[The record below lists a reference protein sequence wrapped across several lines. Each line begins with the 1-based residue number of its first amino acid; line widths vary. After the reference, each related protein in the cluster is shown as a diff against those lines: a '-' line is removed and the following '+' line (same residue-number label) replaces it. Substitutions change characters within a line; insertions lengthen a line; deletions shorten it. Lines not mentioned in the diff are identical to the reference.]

1 MTIES
6 FDDLRRA
13 IKPYIT
19 QSSSATYKL
28 DRMHKLLAH
37 LGNPQESFK
46 AVHIAGTS
54 GKTSTAYYAAA
65 LLKAA
70 GYRTGLTVSPHTIE
84 VNDRVQIDCQP
95 LLEPLFCAEFELFMD
110 ELQASGIWPTYF
122 EIMVAFAY
130 WEFARQDVEYAVIE
144 VGLGGLLDGTNTIN
158 RPDKVCIITDI
169 GLDHTSILGKTYGEI
184 ATQKAGIIQDGNEV
198 FVYRQSAEVMK
209 PIKERALAKHARLTI
224 VEPSSVEAPAYLPL
238 FQQRNFGLALTVIR
252 HVVTQRNGV
261 LTDTAIRQASRTFIP
276 GRMEVFK
283 LAGKT
288 IILDGAHNGQKV
300 KALMESIHEQ
310 NQGRSIALLLGFLD
324 GPAADTR
331 IPDILAS
338 AAPSAEHVIV
348 TEFGGPQDEPYRS
361 VLAQEV
367 ERIVKPLEAD
377 YAIDHQSDAHVAF
390 EHALKRPEDIIVVT
404 GSIYLLNHIRPLVL
418 SRTGHKK

>member
-6 FDDLRRA
+6 FDDLRQA

-19 QSSSATYKL
+19 QSSSATYTL
-28 DRMHKLLAH
+28 DRMRKLLAY
-37 LGNPQESFK
+37 LGNPQESYK

-70 GYRTGLTVSPHTIE
+70 GYRTGLTVSPHTLE

-110 ELQASGIWPTYF
+110 EVQASGTWPTYF

-130 WEFARQDVEYAVIE
+130 WEFARQDVEYAVVE
-144 VGLGGLLDGTNTIN
+144 VGLGGLLDGTNTIS
-158 RPDKVCIITDI
+158 RADKVCIITDI
-169 GLDHTSILGKTYGEI
+169 GLDHTNILGKTYGEI
-184 ATQKAGIIQDGNEV
+184 AIQKAGIIQESNEV

-209 PIKERALAKHARLTI
+209 PIQDRASAKHAKVTV
-224 VEPSSVEAPAYLPL
+224 VEPGSVTAPQSLPL
-238 FQQRNFGLALTVIR
+238 FQQRNFGLALTTVR
-252 HVVTQRNGV
+252 HIVAQRKGT
-261 LTDTAIRQASRTFIP
+261 LSDAAIRRASRTFIP
-276 GRMEVFK
+276 GRMEIFTF
-283 LAGKT
+283 ANKT

-310 NQGRSIALLLGFLD
+310 NQGKSIVLLLGFLD

-331 IPDILAS
+331 IPDILEA
-338 AAPSAEHVIV
+338 AAPAAEHVIV

-367 ERIVKPLEAD
+367 ERVIKPLEAD
-377 YAIDHQSDAHVAF
+377 YAIDHQSSARTAF
-390 EHALKRPEDIIVVT
+390 EHALKRPEAIIVVA

-418 SRTGHKK
+418 AKADHKK

>member
-19 QSSSATYKL
+19 QSSSATYTL
-28 DRMHKLLAH
+28 DRMCKLLAY
-37 LGNPQESFK
+37 LGNPQESYK

-70 GYRTGLTVSPHTIE
+70 GYRTGLTVSPHTLEI
-84 VNDRVQIDCQP
+84 NDRVQIDCQP

-110 ELQASGIWPTYF
+110 EVQASGTWPTYF

-144 VGLGGLLDGTNTIN
+144 VGLGGLLDGTNTIS
-158 RPDKVCIITDI
+158 RADKVCIITDI
-169 GLDHTSILGKTYGEI
+169 GLDHTNILGKTYGEI
-184 ATQKAGIIQDGNEV
+184 ATQKAGIIQEGNEV
-198 FVYRQSAEVMK
+198 FVYRQSAEVIK
-209 PIKERALAKHARLTI
+209 PIAARVTDKHATLTV
-224 VEPSSVEAPAYLPL
+224 VEPDSVDAPSSLPL
-238 FQQRNFGLALTVIR
+238 FQQRNFGLALVVIK
-252 HVVTQRNGV
+252 HIVAQRKGT
-261 LTDTAIRQASRTFIP
+261 LTEAAIRRASRTFIP
-276 GRMEVFK
+276 GRMEIFK
-283 LAGKT
+283 LADKT
-288 IILDGAHNGQKV
+288 IILDGAHNGQKIQ
-300 KALMESIHEQ
+300 ALMESIHEQ
-310 NQGRSIALLLGFLD
+310 NQGKSLALLLGFLD

-331 IPDILAS
+331 IPDILEV
-338 AAPSAEHVIV
+338 AAPAAERIIV

-367 ERIVKPLEAD
+367 ERIVKPLEVN
-377 YAIDHQSDAHVAF
+377 YAIDHQEDVNAAF
-390 EHALKRPEDIIVVT
+390 EHALSCPEDIIVVT
-404 GSIYLLNHIRPLVL
+404 GSIYLLNHIRPMILAK
-418 SRTGHKK
+418 TNHKK